1 MDGSASDLQKF
12 GVLRSVERVWA
23 IAAIRGDAD
32 RLTAVHRKIADA
44 FQPGDGIVYLGDV
57 IGFGNAIIASID
69 EVLRF
74 RRTVMATPPLRC
86 RSENFIV
93 LRGRQEEMWRKL
105 LQLQLAPNPGEVID
119 WMSER
124 GIDPTLRAYGGN
136 LGQLRLAAREGPV
149 ALARWS
155 QNIKHQIA
163 SYPGHSAFYTCLR
176 RAAHNGD
183 HGLLFV
189 NCGLDPDRP
198 VASQSDSFWWDARG
212 FQRITA
218 PVGGFHRVVRGSDPE
233 RGGWHEGPATLT
245 VDGGCGLGGALHAAC
260 LTATGEIAD
269 VVTA

>member
-1 MDGSASDLQKF
+1 MDGSAGVFQKF
-12 GVLRSVERVWA
+12 GVLRSVERIWA
-23 IAAIRGDAD
+23 IAAVRGDVD
-32 RLTAVHRKIADA
+32 KLTTVHQQIADA
-44 FQPGDGIVYLGDV
+44 FQPGDGVVYLGDI
-57 IGFGNAIIASID
+57 IGFGDNVTATID

-74 RRTVMATPPLRC
+74 RCAVMALPPLR
-86 RSENFIV
+86 FADDFVV

-105 LQLQLAPNPGEVID
+105 LQLQFAPNPGEVID

-124 GIDPTLRAYGGN
+124 GVDPTLRAYGGS
-136 LGQLRLAAREGPV
+136 LDQLRQAAREGPV

-155 QNIKHQIA
+155 QNIKQQIA
-163 SYPGHSAFYTCLR
+163 SYPGHSAFYACLR

-183 HGLLFV
+183 HSLLFV

-198 VASQSDSFWWDARG
+198 VTSQSDSFWWDARG

-218 PVGGFHRVVRGSDPE
+218 PIGGFHRVVRGSDPE

-245 VDGGCGLGGALHAAC
+245 VDGGCGLGGELHAAC